1 MSALFYNS
9 ILSGLTEDEIIEI
22 DKRVAKNREVVYL
35 FVRKLPSNSKRKA
48 KRLFV
53 YGIFL
58 FQLGQPLVP
67 CGAAVVMP
75 LPPVAIHRLSPIEQ
89 DKILSNKNS
98 YSQIAS
104 IIESKMDKMV
114 LTDQQIED
122 LNIICYKL
130 QKGSITLDKA
140 VLKLRAGGFYD
151 WATLAFIIY
160 MFSLQQGNSFQN
172 VPFPHQDPF
181 GWLSGKYDSRNVGN
195 GQCLSHPPSR
205 FERETLHMTKQMC
218 HASAD
223 ENGFVMSYDEAV
235 KLLQETYR
243 GSMQVTEDFRIG
255 DWQVASHLYHGNGV
269 GVDPGAFGMSQA
281 ELDELRGGFINYARK
296 GYKLPSIEHVR
307 AYQTSLKTI
316 CLDSTSIRHDDA
328 EYYYKHGMEG
338 TTVFQNGRYLVCFN
352 QTTAD
357 LITGDK
363 QRAGTI
369 RKFNETNRIG
379 SQRWIDKWSKK

>member
-1 MSALFYNS
+1 MTALLYYS
-9 ILSGLTEDEIIEI
+9 ISSDLTEDEIIEI
-22 DKRVAKNREVVYL
+22 DSQVANNRE
-35 FVRKLPSNSKRKA
+35 FVRNLASKRKA
-48 KRLFV
+48 KRVLLYATF
-53 YGIFL
+53 I

-67 CGAAVVMP
+67 YAAAVMVP
-75 LPPVAIHRLSPIEQ
+75 LPTQISIEHLVSAEVLRSNNQCPGIAPII
-89 DKILSNKNS
+89 K
-98 YSQIAS
+98 A
-104 IIESKMDKMV
+104 KMDKMI
-114 LTDQQIED
+114 LTDQQVED

-151 WATLAFIIY
+151 WAALAFIIY

-172 VPFPHQDPF
+172 VPLPHHDPF
-181 GWLSGKYDSRNVGN
+181 GWLSGKYDSRNLSN
-195 GQCLSHPPSR
+195 GQCLSHPASR
-205 FERETLHMTKQMC
+205 FERETLHMAKQMC

-223 ENGFVMSYDEAV
+223 ENGFVMSYDEAI
-235 KLLQETYR
+235 KLLQETYP

-255 DWQVASHLYHGNGV
+255 DWQAASHLYHGNGV
-269 GVDPGAFGMSQA
+269 GVDPESFGMSQA
-281 ELDELRGGFINYARK
+281 ELDKLRGGFINYARK

-316 CLDSTSIRHDDA
+316 CLDSTSIKHDDA

-338 TTVFQNGRYLVCFN
+338 TTVFQNDRYLVCFN
-352 QTTAD
+352 QTTGD

-363 QRAGTI
+363 QRPGTI

-379 SQRWIDKWSKK
+379 SQKWIDKWSKK

>member
-1 MSALFYNS
+1 MFF
-9 ILSGLTEDEIIEI
+9 
-22 DKRVAKNREVVYL
+22 RE
-35 FVRKLPSNSKRKA
+35 LPSNSKRKV
-48 KRLFV
+48 KRIGLYIVF
-53 YGIFL
+53 IFTIS
-58 FQLGQPLVP
+58 QPLVP
-67 CGAAVVMP
+67 CATAVVMS
-75 LPPVAIHRLSPIEQ
+75 LPPQISIEHLVPAEVLRSNTRCPGIAPII
-89 DKILSNKNS
+89 K
-98 YSQIAS
+98 A
-104 IIESKMDKMV
+104 KMDKMT

-122 LNIICYKL
+122 LNLICYKL
-130 QKGSITLDKA
+130 QTGSITIDKTI
-140 VLKLRAGGFYD
+140 LELRAGGFYD
-151 WATLAFIIY
+151 WAMLAFIIY

-172 VPFPHQDPF
+172 VPLPHQDPF

-195 GQCLSHPPSR
+195 GQCLSHPASR
-205 FERETLHMTKQMC
+205 FERETLHMAKQMC

-223 ENGFVMSYDEAV
+223 ENGFVMSYDEAI
-235 KLLQETYR
+235 KLLQETYP

-255 DWQVASHLYHGNGV
+255 DWQAASHLYHGNGV
-269 GVDPGAFGMSQA
+269 GVDPESFGMSQA
-281 ELDELRGGFINYARK
+281 ELDRLRGGFINYTRK

-379 SQRWIDKWSKK
+379 SQKWIDKWSKK